1 MATKN
6 KIDILGYLGKD
17 PDLREIG
24 KNATQVCSF
33 SIATTKKKGE
43 TETTTWF
50 RVQVFGR
57 QAESCYNY
65 LKKGAQ
71 VWVSGE
77 LVQSEWEDKDGNTR
91 TTLEVSATD
100 VTFVNLKTD
109 DAPQQSSNKK
119 KSRGAAAG
127 RGAPAAEESYVA
139 DDEDVPF

>member
-77 LVQSEWEDKDGNTR
+77 LVQSEWNDKDGNAR

-109 DAPQQSSNKK
+109 DAAPQQSSSNKQN
-119 KSRGAAAG
+119 RAASAG
-127 RGAPAAEESYVA
+127 RSAITEEPYVA
-139 DDEDVPF
+139 DDDDVGF